1 MHRLSAIIA
10 LSATVALVGGTL
22 GYIAWT
28 RAGDPLAACRQG
40 VVAGDIGGAFTLVD
54 PAGQTVTDADLF
66 ARPTL
71 IYFGYA
77 SCPDIC
83 PLDNARNVAA
93 VDILQEQGFDVQPAF
108 VSVDPARDTPEVLEA
123 LAANLHP
130 EMVAL
135 TGTADQVAQ
144 AAQAFRVVY
153 RTEPADADG
162 FYLVSH
168 TSFTYLVL
176 PGAGFVDFFRRD
188 VSPED
193 MATRTAC
200 FLDAVAG

>member
-10 LSATVALVGGTL
+10 LTAAVALVGGTL
-22 GYIAWT
+22 GYIAWS

-40 VVAGDIGGAFTLVD
+40 VAAGDLGGAFTLVD
-54 PAGQTVTDADLF
+54 QAGREVTDQALF
-66 ARPTL
+66 SRPTL

-93 VDILQEQGFDVQPAF
+93 VDILMEQGFEVQPAF
-108 VSVDPARDTPEVLEA
+108 VSVDPARDTAEVLSA

-130 EMVAL
+130 DMIAL
-135 TGTADQVAQ
+135 TGSDAQVAA

-153 RTEPADADG
+153 RAEPAEADG

-176 PGAGFVDFFRRD
+176 PGTGFVDFFRRD
-188 VSPED
+188 ASPEEV
-193 MATRTAC
+193 ATRTAC
-200 FLDAVAG
+200 FIDAAAG